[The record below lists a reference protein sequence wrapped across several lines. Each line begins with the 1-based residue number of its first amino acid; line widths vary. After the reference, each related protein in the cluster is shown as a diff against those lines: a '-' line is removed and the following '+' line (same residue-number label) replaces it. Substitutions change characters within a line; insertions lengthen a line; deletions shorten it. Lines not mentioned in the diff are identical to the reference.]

1 MSKREFVAPIALGAA
16 IAALAIGCF
25 AIGWWIGRAGAS
37 GGEGLE
43 ARVAALEQRLGLAAA
58 PRPAGAPPVAPAAGP
73 PATAQV
79 ELDGSPARGPASAA
93 VTLVAFSDF
102 QCPFCAQVTPVLE
115 RLQREYPRQ
124 LRIVFKHFPL
134 PIHPQAREAHRA
146 AVAAAEQGKFWE
158 MHDAIFAQPAALD
171 RAALARHAAALG
183 LDGARF
189 EKALDAPAT
198 DARVQADISEGQRIG
213 VRGTPTFVINGRVF
227 SGAQPYEAFKAQVEQ
242 ALQSGSAPAG
252 AKG

>member
-1 MSKREFVAPIALGAA
+1 
-16 IAALAIGCF
+16 
-25 AIGWWIGRAGAS
+25 
-37 GGEGLE
+37 
-43 ARVAALEQRLGLAAA
+43 
-58 PRPAGAPPVAPAAGP
+58 
-73 PATAQV
+73 
-79 ELDGSPARGPASAA
+79 
-93 VTLVAFSDF
+93 
-102 QCPFCAQVTPVLE
+102 
-115 RLQREYPRQ
+115 
-124 LRIVFKHFPL
+124 L